1 MKNLPDHLVEDGKPL
16 VSVKKPHILFLF
28 SDTGGG
34 HRAAMEAIIEALHL
48 EFGDAVTTEMVDFLK
63 DYAPPPYNR
72 LPRFYPEMV
81 KLPELWGMSYKISD
95 GRPQAR
101 IVTSTFWPIVRRAA
115 RRLVKEHP
123 ADLLVSVHPVANSFC
138 LKALGKNRPPFVTV
152 VTDMVSTHALWF
164 DQRADLI
171 LVPTRMA
178 RDSAL
183 ENHMSPEKVRVAGQP
198 IAERYCRGRCDK
210 PSLRKKFSWPVD
222 KFTVLLVGG
231 GEGMGP
237 IAETAR
243 AIDESGLDLNL
254 VIVAGRNTKLKD
266 YLETLSW
273 ENPTNIYGF
282 TQELP
287 DFMRA
292 ADAIVTKAGPGT
304 IAEALAAGLPII
316 LYAKLPGQEDGNVT
330 YVENRG
336 VGVWAPE
343 PLKVVRTLTRWVC
356 RPAERAEVVKN
367 CRSAAR
373 PDAARVIARAL
384 GEKIGLLHSPTL
396 GTL

>member
-1 MKNLPDHLVEDGKPL
+1 MINQPDRFQKDSPP
-16 VSVKKPHILFLF
+16 SIAIKKPHILFLF

-34 HRAAMEAIIEALHL
+34 HRAAVDAIIEAMQI
-48 EFGDAVTTEMVDFLK
+48 EYGDAATTEMVDFLK

-81 KLPELWGMSYKISD
+81 KLPELWGVGYKISD
-95 GRPQAR
+95 GRRQAR
-101 IVTSTFWPIVRRAA
+101 LMTSTFWPIVRRAA

-123 ADLLVSVHPVANSFC
+123 ADLLVSVHPLANSF
-138 LKALGKNRPPFVTV
+138 LLRALGKHRPPFVTV

-164 DQRADLI
+164 DKRADLI

-178 RDSAL
+178 RESAL
-183 ENHMSPEKVRVAGQP
+183 ENHMAPEKVRVAGQP
-198 IAERYCRGRCDK
+198 ISERHCQAGCDK
-210 PSLRKKFSWPVD
+210 PSLREKYGWPVE
-222 KFTVLLVGG
+222 KFTVLVVGG
-231 GEGMGP
+231 GDGMGP
-237 IAETAR
+237 IAETVR

-254 VIVAGRNTKLKD
+254 VIVTGRNTKLKD
-266 YLETLSW
+266 YLESLSW
-273 ENPTNIYGF
+273 ENSTFIYGF
-282 TQELP
+282 THEMP
-287 DFMRA
+287 DFMRG

-304 IAEALAAGLPII
+304 IAEALVAGLPVI
-316 LYAKLPGQEDGNVT
+316 LYSKLPGQEDGNVT

-336 VGVWAPE
+336 VGVWAPD

-356 RPAERAEVVKN
+356 RPAERAKVVEN

-384 GEKIGLLHSPTL
+384 GEKIRLKKQ
-396 GTL
+396 

>member
-1 MKNLPDHLVEDGKPL
+1 
-16 VSVKKPHILFLF
+16 
-28 SDTGGG
+28 
-34 HRAAMEAIIEALHL
+34 
-48 EFGDAVTTEMVDFLK
+48 
-63 DYAPPPYNR
+63 

-81 KLPELWGMSYKISD
+81 KLPELWGVGYIISD

-101 IVTSTFWPIVRRAA
+101 LMTSTFWPIVRRAA

-164 DQRADLI
+164 DKRADLI

-178 RDSAL
+178 LDHAL
-183 ENHMSPEKVRVAGQP
+183 KNHMSPEKVRVVGQP
-198 IAERYCRGRCDK
+198 IMDRHCQTSCDK
-210 PSLRKKFSWPVD
+210 TSLRETHGWRVD
-222 KFTVLLVGG
+222 KFTVLVVGG
-231 GEGMGP
+231 GDGMGP
-237 IAETAR
+237 LAEATR

-254 VIVAGRNTKLKD
+254 VIVTGRNTKLKD
-266 YLETLSW
+266 YLETLPW
-273 ENPTNIYGF
+273 ENPTYIYGF
-282 TQELP
+282 THEMP
-287 DFMRA
+287 DFMHA

-304 IAEALAAGLPII
+304 IAEAMAAGLPII

-356 RPAERAEVVKN
+356 RPAEREKVAEN

-373 PDAARVIARAL
+373 PDASRIIARAL
-384 GEKIGLLHSPTL
+384 GEKIGLTK
-396 GTL
+396 

>member
-1 MKNLPDHLVEDGKPL
+1 MAKHLDQARKNEWLPAPGA
-16 VSVKKPHILFLF
+16 KPHILFLF

-34 HRAAMEAIIEALHL
+34 HRAAMDAIIEALQL
-48 EFGDAVTTEMVDFLK
+48 EYGDAITIEMVDFLK
-63 DYAPPPYNR
+63 EYAPPPYNQ

-81 KLPELWGMSYKISD
+81 KLPELWGVGYKISD
-95 GRPQAR
+95 GRRQAR
-101 IVTSTFWPIVRRAA
+101 IMTSTFWPIVRRAA
-115 RRLVKEHP
+115 RRLVREHP

-138 LKALGKNRPPFVTV
+138 LKALGRNRPPFVTV

-164 DQRADLI
+164 DKRADLI

-178 RDSAL
+178 RESAL

-198 IAERYCRGRCDK
+198 ISERHCLSGCDK
-210 PSLRKKFSWPVD
+210 LSLREKNGWTVD

-231 GEGMGP
+231 GDGMGP
-237 IAETAR
+237 LAETAR
-243 AIDESGLDLNL
+243 AIDESGLDVNL
-254 VIVAGRNTKLKD
+254 VIVTGRNVQLKN

-273 ENPTNIYGF
+273 ENPTYINGF
-282 TQELP
+282 THEMP
-287 DFMRA
+287 DFMYA

-304 IAEALAAGLPII
+304 IAEALAASLPII

-336 VGVWAPE
+336 VGVWAPD
-343 PLKVVRTLTRWVC
+343 PLKVVRTLTRWIS
-356 RPAERAEVVKN
+356 RPSEREKVVEN

-373 PDAARVIARAL
+373 PDASRIIARAL
-384 GEKIGLLHSPTL
+384 GEKIGLE
-396 GTL
+396 

>member
-1 MKNLPDHLVEDGKPL
+1 MINLPDNFGMDGQPL
-16 VSVKKPHILFLF
+16 MPAKKPHILFLF

-34 HRAAMEAIIEALHL
+34 HRAAMEAIIEALQL
-48 EFGDAVTTEMVDFLK
+48 EFKDAVTTEMVDFLK

-81 KLPELWGMSYKISD
+81 KLPELWGISYRISD
-95 GRPQAR
+95 GRRQAR
-101 IVTSTFWPIVRRAA
+101 LVTSTFWPIVRRAA
-115 RRLVKEHP
+115 RRLVREHP

-183 ENHMSPEKVRVAGQP
+183 ENHMSPGKVRVAGQP
-198 IAERYCRGRCDK
+198 ISERHCQAGCDK
-210 PSLRKKFSWPVD
+210 PSLRKKFGWLVD

-243 AIDESGLDLNL
+243 AIDESGLDVNL
-254 VIVAGRNTKLKD
+254 VIVAGRNITLKN
-266 YLETLSW
+266 YLETLPW
-273 ENPTNIYGF
+273 ENSTHIYGF
-282 TQELP
+282 TQEMP

-343 PLKVVRTLTRWVC
+343 PLKVVRTLTRWFS

-384 GEKIGLLHSPTL
+384 GEKVGLMK
-396 GTL
+396 

>member
-1 MKNLPDHLVEDGKPL
+1 MKIPPDQMGKDGQPP
-16 VSVKKPHILFLF
+16 SSAKKPHLLFLF

-34 HRAAMEAIIEALHL
+34 HRAAVDAIIEALQL

-63 DYAPPPYNR
+63 DYAPLPYNQ

-81 KLPELWGMSYKISD
+81 KLPELWGVGYKISD

-101 IVTSTFWPIVRRAA
+101 LMTSTFWPIVRRAA
-115 RRLVKEHP
+115 RRLVREHP

-164 DQRADLI
+164 DKRADLI

-178 RDSAL
+178 RESAL

-198 IAERYCRGRCDK
+198 ISVRHSQAGADK
-210 PSLRKKFSWPVD
+210 ASLRVKYGWPED
-222 KFTVLLVGG
+222 KFTVLVVGG
-231 GEGMGP
+231 GDGMGP
-237 IAETAR
+237 LAETAR
-243 AIDESGLDLNL
+243 AIDESGLDLSL
-254 VIVAGRNTKLKD
+254 IIVTGRNVYLKN
-266 YLETLSW
+266 YLETLAW
-273 ENPTNIYGF
+273 ENPAYIYGF
-282 TQELP
+282 THEMP

-316 LYAKLPGQEDGNVT
+316 LYAKLPGQEDGNVS

-336 VGVWAPE
+336 VGVWAPD
-343 PLKVVRTLTRWVC
+343 PLKVVRSLTRWVC
-356 RPAERAEVVKN
+356 RPAEHAKVVEN

-373 PDAARVIARAL
+373 PEAARVIARAL
-384 GEKIGLLHSPTL
+384 GEQIGLTK
-396 GTL
+396 

>member
-1 MKNLPDHLVEDGKPL
+1 MNLLPP
-16 VSVKKPHILFLF
+16 KKPHILFLF

-34 HRAAMEAIIEALHL
+34 HRAAADAIIESLQL
-48 EFGDAVTTEMVDFLK
+48 EYGDAVTTELVDFLI

-81 KLPELWGMSYKISD
+81 KLPELWGVGYKILN

-101 IVTSTFWPIVRRAA
+101 LVTSTFWPIVRRAA
-115 RRLVKEHP
+115 RRLVREHP

-164 DQRADLI
+164 DKRADLI

-178 RDSAL
+178 RERAL

-198 IAERYCRGRCDK
+198 ISERHCKAGCDK
-210 PSLRKKFSWPVD
+210 NTLRNKYGWKAE
-222 KFTVLLVGG
+222 KFTVLVVGG
-231 GEGMGP
+231 GDGMGP
-237 IAETAR
+237 LAETAH

-254 VIVAGRNTKLKD
+254 VIITGRNTKLKD

-273 ENPTNIYGF
+273 ENSTYIYGF
-282 TQELP
+282 THDMP

-292 ADAIVTKAGPGT
+292 SDAIVTKAGPGT

-336 VGVWAPE
+336 VGIWAPD
-343 PLKVVRTLTRWVC
+343 PQKVVRMLTRWVC
-356 RPAERAEVVKN
+356 HPAERALVAEN

-373 PDAARVIARAL
+373 PDASRVIARAL
-384 GEKIGLLHSPTL
+384 GEKVGL
-396 GTL
+396 